1 MLRERTFFLPESKA
15 RVTRA
20 IKEIEA
26 QTSAEV
32 VVAARRTSGAY
43 RDVGYLSGFALAL
56 ATLSFSLFHPASF
69 SLVSMPIDVVVA
81 FAVGAVAAGT
91 SNTLRRVLT
100 PTKTLALRCREAARS
115 RFFDLGVG
123 KTSGR
128 NGILVY
134 ASVLERRVEIVADL
148 GVDVGSDTWKN
159 AASTLERSLAR
170 GGDIEAFVTALA
182 ALGPVLGSVMPR
194 QADDVNELPDEVDG

>member
-1 MLRERTFFLPESKA
+1 MLHERTFFLPESKA
-15 RVTRA
+15 RVTRT
-20 IKEIEA
+20 IKEIEG
-26 QTSAEV
+26 QTSAEI
-32 VVAARRTSGAY
+32 VVAARRSSGAY
-43 RDVGYLSGFALAL
+43 RDVGYLVGFAIAL

-81 FAVGAVAAGT
+81 FVVGAVAAGT
-91 SNTLRRVLT
+91 SNTLRRVLV
-100 PTKTLALRCREAARS
+100 PSKTLALRCREAARS

-148 GVDVGSDTWKN
+148 GVDVASEAWKGV
-159 AASTLERSLAR
+159 ASTLESSLA
-170 GGDIEAFVTALA
+170 GGADIESFVSALA

>member
-15 RVTRA
+15 RVTRT

-26 QTSAEV
+26 LTSAEV
-32 VVAARRTSGAY
+32 VVAARRASGAY
-43 RDVGYLSGFALAL
+43 RDVGYLFGFALAV
-56 ATLSFSLFHPASF
+56 AALSFSLFHPASF
-69 SLVSMPIDVVVA
+69 SLESMPIDVVVA
-81 FAVGAVAAGT
+81 FAVGALAAGT
-91 SNTLRRVLT
+91 SNTLRRIFT

-134 ASVLERRVEIVADL
+134 ASVLERRVEIVADV
-148 GVDVGSDTWKN
+148 GVDVASDGWKS
-159 AASTLERSLAR
+159 AASTLERSLGR